1 MSSVIFIG
9 SPEKSP
15 KNFKQKVKSL
25 FFVAPHDVIFRIF
38 VSFVPPFSKK
48 YKVYVDLQG
57 PLLALLLLAAFLNYG
72 YSFKMTNTFGSP
84 TQAVFL
90 YSVIMP
96 ILAFLICK
104 IGKSCITLSEITSL
118 IGYGLYGHIF
128 TLFVSFLLFEE
139 TSNFFF
145 FVCLIVF
152 GGLSTLRIALVVL
165 GTLFVPAA
173 RLLICSLISICNIL
187 FAIFIHFAYMHRT
200 FLLKP

>member
-1 MSSVIFIG
+1 MATVIFVG

-15 KNFKQKVKSL
+15 KSCAQKFKSL
-25 FFVAPHDVIFRIF
+25 FLVPPHDVIFRVF
-38 VSFVPPFSKK
+38 AAFVPPVSKK
-48 YKVYVDLQG
+48 YQKVYVDLQG
-57 PLLALLLLAAFLNYG
+57 PVLALVLLAALLNYG
-72 YSFKMTNTFGSP
+72 YSFKPRNTFRSP
-84 TQAVFL
+84 TETVVI
-90 YSVIMP
+90 YSLTMP
-96 ILAFLICK
+96 LLAFFVCK
-104 IGKSCITLSEITSL
+104 IGRSCITLSEMTSL

-139 TSNFFF
+139 ASNFFF

-187 FAIFIHFAYMHRT
+187 FVIFLHFAYMHRT
-200 FLLKP
+200 FIS